1 MKDVKAYLSLQMTDE
16 DQSMALGSEAS
27 VTESF
32 WQLLMRAD
40 QRQGLSRLWK
50 GLSIQQLLPLL

>member
-27 VTESF
+27 VAESF
-32 WQLLMRAD
+32 WQPLMRAD
-40 QRQGLSRLWK
+40 
-50 GLSIQQLLPLL
+50 